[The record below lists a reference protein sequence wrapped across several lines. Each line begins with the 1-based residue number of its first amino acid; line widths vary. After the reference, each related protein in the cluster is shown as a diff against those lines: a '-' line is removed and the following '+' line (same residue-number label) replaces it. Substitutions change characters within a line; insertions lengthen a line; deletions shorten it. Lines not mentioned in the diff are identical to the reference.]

1 MGKLKD
7 LTGQRFGKLI
17 VIERAENYVQPNGQK
32 KTQWHCKCDC
42 GNEIITVGYNL
53 TRGVCTSCG
62 CVRIERLVQ
71 MNKTHG
77 KSNHIL
83 FSKWEHMKDRCYNP
97 KDKRYK
103 NYGGRGIKI
112 CDEWLNSFESFYEWS
127 LENGYQDGL
136 SIDRID
142 VNGNY
147 EPNNC
152 RWTTWDVQC
161 NNRTNNVYIEYNGEI
176 KTLKQWCDILN
187 IDYKKAHNRIH
198 KLKWDAKRAFEEV

>member
-1 MGKLKD
+1 
-7 LTGQRFGKLI
+7 
-17 VIERAENYVQPNGQK
+17 
-32 KTQWHCKCDC
+32 
-42 GNEIITVGYNL
+42 
-53 TRGVCTSCG
+53 
-62 CVRIERLVQ
+62 
-71 MNKTHG
+71 
-77 KSNHIL
+77 
-83 FSKWEHMKDRCYNP
+83 MKDRCYNP

-112 CDEWLNSFESFYEWS
+112 CDEWLHSFESFYEWS
-127 LENGYQDGL
+127 LKNGYQDGL
-136 SIDRID
+136 TIDRID

-152 RWTTWDVQC
+152 RWATWDVQC